1 MSNIEEKV
9 ENLVKKPIEDLGYSL
24 YDVQYVKEGQD
35 YYLRIFIEKPNG
47 SIDLNDCEK
56 VNDGINDLLDKANYI
71 KEQYFLEVS
80 STGLEKVLRRDEHLK
95 QNIGKEVEVKLFK
108 AVDAESNA
116 GVADIRDDE
125 SKSNVHQGE
134 NDTGES
140 NMQQSGKDYAE
151 RNNIKRSDE
160 DSNNVETSVEENNKS
175 KQNKKNKKQKKSKN
189 SKQKEI
195 IGILES
201 FDKGKVTLR
210 LEDEK
215 TIDLERSNISQ
226 MKLVFDW
233 DSLG

>member
-9 ENLVKKPIEDLGYSL
+9 ENLVKKPIEELGYSL

-56 VNDGINDLLDKANYI
+56 VNDGINDLLDKADYI

-95 QNIGKEVEVKLFK
+95 QSISKEVEVKLFK
-108 AVDAESNA
+108 AIDVNSD
-116 GVADIRDDE
+116 
-125 SKSNVHQGE
+125 Q
-134 NDTGES
+134 NDTD
-140 NMQQSGKDYAE
+140 KDE
-151 RNNIKRSDE
+151 RKSSEGQDE
-160 DSNNVETSVEENNKS
+160 D

-201 FDKGKVTLR
+201 FDKDKVTLR

-233 DSLG
+233 DSLA

>member
-9 ENLVKKPIEDLGYSL
+9 EKLVKKPIEDLGYSL

-56 VNDGINDLLDKANYI
+56 VNDGINDLLDKADYI

-95 QNIGKEVEVKLFK
+95 QNFGKEVEVKLFK
-108 AVDAESNA
+108 AIDLENNTEN
-116 GVADIRDDE
+116 I
-125 SKSNVHQGE
+125 E
-134 NDTGES
+134 NDASKS
-140 NMQQSGKDYAE
+140 NMQQT
-151 RNNIKRSDE
+151 DE
-160 DSNNVETSVEENNKS
+160 DSNNVETSLEENNKS

-201 FDKGKVTLR
+201 FDKDKVTLR

>member
-1 MSNIEEKV
+1 MSNIEKKV

-56 VNDGINDLLDKANYI
+56 VNDGINDLLDKADYI

-80 STGLEKVLRRDEHLK
+80 STGLEKVLRRDEHLE

-108 AVDAESNA
+108 AIDLESNTEN
-116 GVADIRDDE
+116 I
-125 SKSNVHQGE
+125 E
-134 NDTGES
+134 NDASKS
-140 NMQQSGKDYAE
+140 NMQQT
-151 RNNIKRSDE
+151 DE
-160 DSNNVETSVEENNKS
+160 DSNNVETSLEENNKS

-201 FDKGKVTLR
+201 FDKDKVTLR

-233 DSLG
+233 DSLA

>member
-9 ENLVKKPIEDLGYSL
+9 EKLVKKPIEDLGYSL

-56 VNDGINDLLDKANYI
+56 VNDGINDLLDKADYI

-80 STGLEKVLRRDEHLK
+80 STGLEKVLRRDEHLE
-95 QNIGKEVEVKLFK
+95 QSIGKEVEVKLFK
-108 AVDAESNA
+108 AIDVDS
-116 GVADIRDDE
+116 V
-125 SKSNVHQGE
+125 Q
-134 NDTGES
+134 NDTDKNEKKS
-140 NMQQSGKDYAE
+140 SEEQN
-151 RNNIKRSDE
+151 E
-160 DSNNVETSVEENNKS
+160 D

-201 FDKGKVTLR
+201 FDKDKVTLK

-215 TIDLERSNISQ
+215 TIGLERSNISQ

>member
-9 ENLVKKPIEDLGYSL
+9 EKLVKKPIEDLGYSL

-47 SIDLNDCEK
+47 TIDLNDCEK
-56 VNDGINDLLDKANYI
+56 VNDGINDLLDKADYI

-80 STGLEKVLRRDEHLK
+80 STGLEKVLRRDEHLE

-108 AVDAESNA
+108 AVEVNSAKKDTDKNEK
-116 GVADIRDDE
+116 
-125 SKSNVHQGE
+125 KSSEGQ
-134 NDTGES
+134 
-140 NMQQSGKDYAE
+140 
-151 RNNIKRSDE
+151 DE
-160 DSNNVETSVEENNKS
+160 D

-201 FDKGKVTLR
+201 FDKDKVTLR

>member
-9 ENLVKKPIEDLGYSL
+9 EKLVKKPIEDLGYSL

-47 SIDLNDCEK
+47 TIDLNDCEK
-56 VNDGINDLLDKANYI
+56 VNDGINDLLDKADYI

-80 STGLEKVLRRDEHLK
+80 STGLEKVLRRDEHLE

-108 AVDAESNA
+108 AIDLESNTEN
-116 GVADIRDDE
+116 I
-125 SKSNVHQGE
+125 E
-134 NDTGES
+134 NDASKS
-140 NMQQSGKDYAE
+140 NMQQT
-151 RNNIKRSDE
+151 DE
-160 DSNNVETSVEENNKS
+160 DSNNVETSLEENNKS

-201 FDKGKVTLR
+201 FDKDKVTLR
-210 LEDEK
+210 REDEK

-233 DSLG
+233 DSLA

>member
-1 MSNIEEKV
+1 MSNIEKKV

-56 VNDGINDLLDKANYI
+56 VNDGINDLLDKADYI

-80 STGLEKVLRRDEHLK
+80 STGLEKVLRRDEHLE
-95 QNIGKEVEVKLFK
+95 QSIGKEVEVKLFK
-108 AVDAESNA
+108 AVDLESNTETE
-116 GVADIRDDE
+116 DI
-125 SKSNVHQGE
+125 E
-134 NDTGES
+134 NDASKS
-140 NMQQSGKDYAE
+140 NMQQ
-151 RNNIKRSDE
+151 SDE
-160 DSNNVETSVEENNKS
+160 DSNNVETSVAENNKS

-201 FDKGKVTLR
+201 FDKDKVTLR

-215 TIDLERSNISQ
+215 TIDLERSNVSQ

>member
-9 ENLVKKPIEDLGYSL
+9 EKLVKKPIEDLGYSL

-56 VNDGINDLLDKANYI
+56 VNDGINDLLDKADYI

-80 STGLEKVLRRDEHLK
+80 STGLEKVLRRDEHLE

-108 AVDAESNA
+108 AVDL
-116 GVADIRDDE
+116 
-125 SKSNVHQGE
+125 E
-134 NDTGES
+134 NNTETEDTGNDASKS
-140 NMQQSGKDYAE
+140 NMQQT
-151 RNNIKRSDE
+151 DE
-160 DSNNVETSVEENNKS
+160 DSNNEETSVAENNKS

-195 IGILES
+195 IGILED
-201 FDKGKVTLR
+201 FDKDKVTLR

>member
-35 YYLRIFIEKPNG
+35 YYLRIFIEKSNG

-56 VNDGINDLLDKANYI
+56 VNDGINDLLDKADYI
-71 KEQYFLEVS
+71 KEQHFLEVS

-95 QNIGKEVEVKLFK
+95 QSIGKEVEVKLFK
-108 AVDAESNA
+108 AIDLESVAETE
-116 GVADIRDDE
+116 DIEDNT
-125 SKSNVHQGE
+125 SKSNF
-134 NDTGES
+134 
-140 NMQQSGKDYAE
+140 QQT
-151 RNNIKRSDE
+151 DE
-160 DSNNVETSVEENNKS
+160 DSNNKETCVAENNKS
-175 KQNKKNKKQKKSKN
+175 TQNKKNKKQKKSKN

-201 FDKGKVTLR
+201 FDNDKVTLR

-215 TIDLERSNISQ
+215 TIVLERSNISQ

-233 DSLG
+233 DSL

>member
-9 ENLVKKPIEDLGYSL
+9 EKLVKKPIEELGYSL

-56 VNDGINDLLDKANYI
+56 VNDGINDLLDKADYI

-80 STGLEKVLRRDEHLK
+80 STGLEKVLRRDEHLE
-95 QNIGKEVEVKLFK
+95 QSIGKEVEVKLFK
-108 AVDAESNA
+108 AIDVDS
-116 GVADIRDDE
+116 V
-125 SKSNVHQGE
+125 Q
-134 NDTGES
+134 NDTDKNEKKS
-140 NMQQSGKDYAE
+140 SEEQN
-151 RNNIKRSDE
+151 E
-160 DSNNVETSVEENNKS
+160 D

-195 IGILES
+195 IGILED
-201 FDKGKVTLR
+201 FDKDKVTLR

-233 DSLG
+233 DSL

>member
-9 ENLVKKPIEDLGYSL
+9 ENLVKKPIEDLGYIL

-35 YYLRIFIEKPNG
+35 YYLRIFIERPNG

-56 VNDGINDLLDKANYI
+56 VNDGINDLLDKADYI

-95 QNIGKEVEVKLFK
+95 QSIGKEVEVKLFK
-108 AVDAESNA
+108 AVDLESNTETEDIEN
-116 GVADIRDDE
+116 VA
-125 SKSNVHQGE
+125 SK
-134 NDTGES
+134 S
-140 NMQQSGKDYAE
+140 NMQQ
-151 RNNIKRSDE
+151 SDE
-160 DSNNVETSVEENNKS
+160 DSNNAETSVAENNKS
-175 KQNKKNKKQKKSKN
+175 KQNKKNKKLKKSKN

-201 FDKGKVTLR
+201 FDKDKVTLK

>member
-9 ENLVKKPIEDLGYSL
+9 EKLVKKPIEDLGYSL
-24 YDVQYVKEGQD
+24 YDVQYVKEGKD

-56 VNDGINDLLDKANYI
+56 VNDGINDLLDKADYI

-80 STGLEKVLRRDEHLK
+80 STGLEKVLRRDEHLE
-95 QNIGKEVEVKLFK
+95 QSIGKEVEVKLFK
-108 AVDAESNA
+108 AIDVDS
-116 GVADIRDDE
+116 V
-125 SKSNVHQGE
+125 Q
-134 NDTGES
+134 NDTDKNEKKS
-140 NMQQSGKDYAE
+140 SEEQN
-151 RNNIKRSDE
+151 E
-160 DSNNVETSVEENNKS
+160 D

-201 FDKGKVTLR
+201 FDKDKVTLK

-215 TIDLERSNISQ
+215 TIGLERSNISQ

>member
-1 MSNIEEKV
+1 MSNIEKKV

-56 VNDGINDLLDKANYI
+56 VNDGINDLLDKADYI

-80 STGLEKVLRRDEHLK
+80 STGLEKVLRRDEHLE

-108 AVDAESNA
+108 AVDL
-116 GVADIRDDE
+116 
-125 SKSNVHQGE
+125 E
-134 NDTGES
+134 NNTETEDTGNDASKS
-140 NMQQSGKDYAE
+140 NMQQT
-151 RNNIKRSDE
+151 DE
-160 DSNNVETSVEENNKS
+160 DSNNEETSVAENNKS

-201 FDKGKVTLR
+201 FDKDKVTLR

>member
-9 ENLVKKPIEDLGYSL
+9 EKLVKKPIEDLGYSL

-56 VNDGINDLLDKANYI
+56 VNDGINDLLDKADYI

-80 STGLEKVLRRDEHLK
+80 STGLEKVLRRDEHLE

-108 AVDAESNA
+108 AIDLESNTEN
-116 GVADIRDDE
+116 I
-125 SKSNVHQGE
+125 E
-134 NDTGES
+134 NDASKS
-140 NMQQSGKDYAE
+140 NMQQT
-151 RNNIKRSDE
+151 DE
-160 DSNNVETSVEENNKS
+160 DSNNEETSVAENNKS

-201 FDKGKVTLR
+201 FDKDKVTLR

-233 DSLG
+233 DSLA

>member
-9 ENLVKKPIEDLGYSL
+9 ENLVKKPIEDLGYIL

-56 VNDGINDLLDKANYI
+56 VNDGINDLLDKADYI

-80 STGLEKVLRRDEHLK
+80 STGLEKVLRRDEHLE

-108 AVDAESNA
+108 AVALESNTETE
-116 GVADIRDDE
+116 DI
-125 SKSNVHQGE
+125 E
-134 NDTGES
+134 NDASKS
-140 NMQQSGKDYAE
+140 NMQQ
-151 RNNIKRSDE
+151 SDE
-160 DSNNVETSVEENNKS
+160 DSNNAENNKS
-175 KQNKKNKKQKKSKN
+175 KQNKKNKKLKKSKN

-201 FDKGKVTLR
+201 FNKDKVRLR

-233 DSLG
+233 DSLA

>member
-9 ENLVKKPIEDLGYSL
+9 ENLVKKPIEELGYSL

-56 VNDGINDLLDKANYI
+56 VNDGINDLLDKADYI

-80 STGLEKVLRRDEHLK
+80 STGLEKVLRRDEHLE

-108 AVDAESNA
+108 AIDLESNTEN
-116 GVADIRDDE
+116 I
-125 SKSNVHQGE
+125 E
-134 NDTGES
+134 NDASKS
-140 NMQQSGKDYAE
+140 NMQQT
-151 RNNIKRSDE
+151 DE
-160 DSNNVETSVEENNKS
+160 DSNNVETSLEENNKS

-201 FDKGKVTLR
+201 FDKDKVTLR

>member
-9 ENLVKKPIEDLGYSL
+9 ENLVKKPIEELGYSL

-56 VNDGINDLLDKANYI
+56 VNDGINDLLDKADYI

-80 STGLEKVLRRDEHLK
+80 STGLEKVLRRDEHLE
-95 QNIGKEVEVKLFK
+95 QSIGKEVEAKLFK
-108 AVDAESNA
+108 AVDLESNTENIENDA
-116 GVADIRDDE
+116 
-125 SKSNVHQGE
+125 SKSNI
-134 NDTGES
+134 
-140 NMQQSGKDYAE
+140 QQSY
-151 RNNIKRSDE
+151 E
-160 DSNNVETSVEENNKS
+160 DSNNVETSLEENNKS
-175 KQNKKNKKQKKSKN
+175 KQNKRNKKQKKSKN

-201 FDKGKVTLR
+201 FDKDKVTLK

>member
-9 ENLVKKPIEDLGYSL
+9 EKLVKKPIEDLGYSL

-47 SIDLNDCEK
+47 TIDLNDCEK
-56 VNDGINDLLDKANYI
+56 VNDGINDLLDKADYI

-80 STGLEKVLRRDEHLK
+80 STGLEKVLRRDEHLE

-108 AVDAESNA
+108 AIDLESNTEN
-116 GVADIRDDE
+116 I
-125 SKSNVHQGE
+125 E
-134 NDTGES
+134 NDASKS
-140 NMQQSGKDYAE
+140 NMQQT
-151 RNNIKRSDE
+151 DE
-160 DSNNVETSVEENNKS
+160 DSNNVETSLEENNKS

-201 FDKGKVTLR
+201 FDKDKVTLR

>member
-9 ENLVKKPIEDLGYSL
+9 EKLVKKPIEDLGYSL

-47 SIDLNDCEK
+47 TIDLNDCEK
-56 VNDGINDLLDKANYI
+56 VNDGINDLLDKADYI

-80 STGLEKVLRRDEHLK
+80 STGLEKVLRRDEHLE

-108 AVDAESNA
+108 AIDLESNTEN
-116 GVADIRDDE
+116 I
-125 SKSNVHQGE
+125 E
-134 NDTGES
+134 NDASKS
-140 NMQQSGKDYAE
+140 NMQQT
-151 RNNIKRSDE
+151 DE
-160 DSNNVETSVEENNKS
+160 DSNNVETSLEENNKS

-201 FDKGKVTLR
+201 FDKDKVTLR

-233 DSLG
+233 DSLA